1 MDEQG
6 KPPTEEQIF
15 EGMFFSLVISVSTAA
30 MAQMGKMAN
39 PVTGQVERNLAQAK
53 GSIDILRMLKAK
65 TAGNLGEREQGF
77 LDKTVSELQMNFLEE
92 SKKGDTPPKGTEPA
106 AARNGETAKQED
118 RPEASGTP
126 KPQAAE
132 KKRKPKATKK
142 KTAKPKGKKK

>member
-1 MDEQG
+1 MSNEVAVAL
-6 KPPTEEQIF
+6 IALLY
-15 EGMFFSLVISVSTAA
+15 LVARI
-30 MAQMGKMAN
+30 
-39 PVTGQVERNLAQAK
+39 VE
-53 GSIDILRMLKAK
+53 SIIKWKRD
-65 TAGNLGEREQGF
+65 
-77 LDKTVSELQMNFLEE
+77 EE